1 MKSLRTTTI
10 AGTITTGGT
19 SQQIAERNPKRDLL
33 ILQNPTG
40 ETGQLFYNFGAAAA
54 VDTTMSLAPGQSVH
68 FDELCGVPG
77 EAINVTASNAG
88 HKFVL
93 LVGQRAGIE

>member
-1 MKSLRTTTI
+1 MKSLRTTTV

-33 ILQNPTG
+33 MSQNPTG
-40 ETGQLFYNFGAAAA
+40 ETGQLFFNLGAPAA
-54 VDTTMSLAPGQSVH
+54 VNTTLSLAPGQWVQ
-68 FDELCGVPG
+68 FDQYCAVPG
-77 EAINVTASNAG
+77 EAVHVVASNSG
-88 HKFVL
+88 HRLVL